1 MTIIFANIL
10 KKIIQKP
17 FEMKKSYRQTV
28 KHKVQ
33 NKNHSQHSVF
43 IDFYFFARKIS
54 LLPAGPGN
62 FSMVKPAAL
71 RVRFTIPLVE

>member
-1 MTIIFANIL
+1 
-10 KKIIQKP
+10 
-17 FEMKKSYRQTV
+17 MKKSYQQAV

-62 FSMVKPAAL
+62 FL
-71 RVRFTIPLVE
+71 W